1 MQGKVFFKDYQKCSL
16 CVKIRWCQRGEK
28 MEIWRGNENDE
39 NSPTPVASQK
49 GLLLWKYFLTLFNW
63 NCKAFLIYW
72 R

>member
-49 GLLLWKYFLTLFNW
+49 GFFYENIF
-63 NCKAFLIYW
+63 
-72 R
+72 